1 MKNGAIQGLL
11 LLDSTTFHAP
21 KLILQVLY
29 IEPHHTSSSIT
40 LRCPEEYAET
50 LEWLQTLTAV
60 KP

>member
-21 KLILQVLY
+21 KLILKDLY
-29 IEPHHTSSSIT
+29 IEPHHISSSIT
-40 LRCPEEYAET
+40 LKGSEEYAEM
-50 LEWLQTLTAV
+50 LERLQTLAAV